1 MNIKNNTINLKE
13 LRTKI
18 SIKSYFKDN
27 FAIKNIKL
35 STSKINI
42 KDLYEHES
50 IKIENTEI
58 DAFFSLN
65 SIHVTPLVTPVIFKS
80 IDKVIKNY
88 WICIK

>member
-1 MNIKNNTINLKE
+1 MPDPSSSGRPVNCSHCGGGAYSWI
-13 LRTKI
+13 
-18 SIKSYFKDN
+18 
-27 FAIKNIKL
+27 FA
-35 STSKINI
+35 
-42 KDLYEHES
+42 DES

-65 SIHVTPLVTPVIFKS
+65 SIHITPLVTPVISKS